1 MPHVLNLNIHVFD
14 IMVNKL
20 GLDLG
25 LLGKISSLRG
35 IKAHVICQFCFPTEV
50 EEVEAELT
58 QAVEIHNPTN
68 PPTLEIIRYAEDRMV
83 KSDSDSQMLLER
95 QKWKV
100 RAPLCT
106 TVLNQSSVFV
116 ALVSVTKQSVH
127 QGEEPIGLQRS
138 HPTRLVTWINLSL
151 RSKSNHQCNLSL

>member
-1 MPHVLNLNIHVFD
+1 MPNVLNLNIRVFD
-14 IMVNKL
+14 IMVDKL

-50 EEVEAELT
+50 EEVEAELR
-58 QAVEIHNPTN
+58 QAVHIHHPNN

-95 QKWKV
+95 QTWKV
-100 RAPLCT
+100 RAPLGT
-106 TVLNQSSVFV
+106 TVLYQSSDFV
-116 ALVSVTKQSVH
+116 ALVST
-127 QGEEPIGLQRS
+127 L
-138 HPTRLVTWINLSL
+138 NLCLELSKIIKNRGQDSL
-151 RSKSNHQCNLSL
+151 TESIIRNAFITH

>member
-50 EEVEAELT
+50 EEVEAELR
-58 QAVEIHNPTN
+58 QAVKIHHPNN
-68 PPTLEIIRYAEDRMV
+68 PPTLDIIRYAEDRMV

-95 QKWKV
+95 QTWKV
-100 RAPLCT
+100 RAPLGT
-106 TVLNQSSVFV
+106 TVLYQSSDFV
-116 ALVSVTKQSVH
+116 ALVSTLNLCL
-127 QGEEPIGLQRS
+127 EPAEIIKNRGQDSSIGS
-138 HPTRLVTWINLSL
+138 IIWHTFIT
-151 RSKSNHQCNLSL
+151 H

>member
-1 MPHVLNLNIHVFD
+1 MPHVLNLNIRVFD
-14 IMVNKL
+14 IMVDKL

-95 QKWKV
+95 QTWKV
-100 RAPLCT
+100 RAPLGT
-106 TVLNQSSVFV
+106 TVLYQSSDFV
-116 ALVSVTKQSVH
+116 ALVSTLNLCL
-127 QGEEPIGLQRS
+127 EPAEIIKNRGQDSSTESIIRNTFIT
-138 HPTRLVTWINLSL
+138 H
-151 RSKSNHQCNLSL
+151 

>member
-1 MPHVLNLNIHVFD
+1 MPMPHVLNLNIHVFD

-50 EEVEAELT
+50 EEVEAELR
-58 QAVEIHNPTN
+58 QAVKIHHPNN
-68 PPTLEIIRYAEDRMV
+68 PPTLDIIRYAEDRMV

-95 QKWKV
+95 QTWKV
-100 RAPLCT
+100 RAPLGT
-106 TVLNQSSVFV
+106 TVLYQSSDFV
-116 ALVSVTKQSVH
+116 AFVSTLNLCL
-127 QGEEPIGLQRS
+127 EPAEIIKNRGQDSSTESFIRCTFKT
-138 HPTRLVTWINLSL
+138 H
-151 RSKSNHQCNLSL
+151 